1 MQSGQI
7 ECRIYNKDK
16 FHAKAYITHPRL
28 EVVGSKALVGSS
40 NFTRP
45 GLTQNIELNIQ
56 VQSPGEVNELQE
68 WYEEHWEEA
77 VDISE
82 EIVNLITRHIE
93 EWTPFDVYV
102 RALSEYFRAREAHS
116 GFWEENESKMF
127 PVLDKYQKEAYW
139 SMMKIAAQHNG
150 AFL

>member
-1 MQSGQI
+1 MFRRSWSAAERL

-40 NFTRP
+40 NLTHP

-56 VQSPGEVNELQE
+56 VQGPGEVVQLQE

-77 VDISE
+77 VDI
-82 EIVNLITRHIE
+82 
-93 EWTPFDVYV
+93 TPDVLQ
-102 RALSEYFRAREAHS
+102 R
-116 GFWEENESKMF
+116 
-127 PVLDKYQKEAYW
+127 
-139 SMMKIAAQHNG
+139 
-150 AFL
+150 